1 MITFISLHYNESVYD
16 DIPIGVFCSYY
27 NIDVLSSLYK
37 RINFRMSGLQGLQGY
52 GTSESESENEDSP
65 KQQSDQEMGSGPG
78 EDDQG
83 QSPMDLDG
91 VESDEETNPDAA
103 SEYSSQLR
111 RLSTTG
117 QMPQITIP
125 PEPQGK
131 IDPRVTAKVQ
141 AMYQKHKFGGINY
154 NEMIKSKKS
163 YRKSIFNFYS
173 FKGDF

>member
-1 MITFISLHYNESVYD
+1 MNHVHDQKGNYYSWTTIYETLSVK
-16 DIPIGVFCSYY
+16 F
-27 NIDVLSSLYK
+27 
-37 RINFRMSGLQGLQGY
+37 INFRMSGLQGLQGY

-65 KQQSDQEMGSGPG
+65 KQQSDQEMGSGQG
-78 EDDQG
+78 EDDQA

-131 IDPRVTAKVQ
+131 IDPRVTEKVR

-163 YRKSIFNFYS
+163 YRKSNFNLL
-173 FKGDF
+173 

>member
-1 MITFISLHYNESVYD
+1 
-16 DIPIGVFCSYY
+16 
-27 NIDVLSSLYK
+27 
-37 RINFRMSGLQGLQGY
+37 MSGLQGLQGY

-131 IDPRVTAKVQ
+131 IDPRVTEKVR

-163 YRKSIFNFYS
+163 YRNSDFNLIAWRGALIRFYN
-173 FKGDF
+173 FNKVLVI

>member
-1 MITFISLHYNESVYD
+1 
-16 DIPIGVFCSYY
+16 
-27 NIDVLSSLYK
+27 
-37 RINFRMSGLQGLQGY
+37 MSGLQGLQGY
-52 GTSESESENEDSP
+52 GISESESENEDSP

-131 IDPRVTAKVQ
+131 IDPRVTEKVR

-163 YRKSIFNFYS
+163 YRNSDFNFYS
-173 FKGDF
+173 IEGALIRFYNFNKVLVKIAYSRNKYTRLKVSKKINLKLLM